1 MDSNTHLT
9 HFMASLLIVA
19 IGLHFIITL
28 GFKSFGIGFIVL
40 GLLGVLIN
48 LAFLLLRLRK

>member
-1 MDSNTHLT
+1 
-9 HFMASLLIVA
+9 MASLLIVA